1 MHVGS
6 SMQLYGHSAA
16 DAVAGGVGPGWG
28 HFPLF
33 RGHDTIQLA
42 VMIVQEITEL
52 QKLERTSRHH

>member
-1 MHVGS
+1 
-6 SMQLYGHSAA
+6 MQLYGHSAA